1 MSSSSASSVSSS
13 PPSKPKTPLLML
25 EASLASSGALL
36 LSLPPET
43 IKTRLQL
50 QGELQKA
57 SEVKIVYKN
66 MLHGIGVVGANEGI
80 LALYQ
85 GMSAAVVHQ
94 VVMNGIRFGLF
105 DPLRLFLKEETFFK
119 RISNHENDPQSKK
132 RAINDVPVNMVSAF
146 STGVVG
152 AFLGS
157 PMFLIKTRLQSLNRS
172 QQKDK
177 VGEQHQYS
185 GMVGAVK
192 NIYSAQGIRGL
203 WSGAVS
209 CMFRTA
215 VGSTAQIPVYSFV
228 KDVGVMNYGW
238 DVHDVRL
245 HAFCSL
251 MAATSITVFMTPVDV
266 VMTRIFNHSKHD
278 GSRSFFGI
286 VKGMN
291 EIFKIEGLAGLYKGS
306 VPLFWRT
313 LPHSLGTFVLLEQL
327 AKHREGTTKRMFPF
341 LYN

>member
-1 MSSSSASSVSSS
+1 M
-13 PPSKPKTPLLML
+13 M

-57 SEVKIVYKN
+57 SDVKIIYKN
-66 MLHGIGVVGANEGI
+66 MLHGIAVVGANEGP

-105 DPLRLFLKEETFFK
+105 DPLREFLKEQTPLRK
-119 RISNHENDPQSKK
+119 ISNLDGDDPKKK
-132 RAINDVPVNMVSAF
+132 RAINDVPVNMISAF
-146 STGVVG
+146 STGVAG
-152 AFLGS
+152 AFFGS

-172 QQKDK
+172 HQKDK

-185 GMVGAVK
+185 GMRSAVK
-192 NIYSAQGIRGL
+192 HIYQSQGVKGL

-209 CMFRTA
+209 CMLRTA
-215 VGSTAQIPVYSFV
+215 IGSTAQIPVYSYC
-228 KDVGVMNYGW
+228 KDVGTLNYGW
-238 DVHDVRL
+238 DIHDVRL

-251 MAATSITVFMTPVDV
+251 AAATSITIFMCPIDV
-266 VMTRIFNHSKHD
+266 CMTRIFNSSRHD
-278 GSRSFFGI
+278 GSRSVMGI
-286 VKGMN
+286 LRGMG
-291 EIFKIEGLAGLYKGS
+291 EIFRIEGVNGLYKGAS
-306 VPLFWRT
+306 PLFWRT

-327 AKHREGTTKRMFPF
+327 ARHRDKTSMRLFPSMFSQ
-341 LYN
+341 